1 MFDSMLTQLLT
12 KFDPLDVECRSNAE
26 SQILLEQYEQW
37 QKAFTF
43 DALQDLRYGQSFC
56 NNFNIQDN
64 RIYYDRDWARC
75 DQLIRREWIA
85 RH

>member
-1 MFDSMLTQLLT
+1 MFDSMVAQLTST
-12 KFDPLDVECRSNAE
+12 FDPPNTK

>member
-1 MFDSMLTQLLT
+1 MVTQLLT
-12 KFDPLDVECRSNAE
+12 KFDTLDVECRSNAE